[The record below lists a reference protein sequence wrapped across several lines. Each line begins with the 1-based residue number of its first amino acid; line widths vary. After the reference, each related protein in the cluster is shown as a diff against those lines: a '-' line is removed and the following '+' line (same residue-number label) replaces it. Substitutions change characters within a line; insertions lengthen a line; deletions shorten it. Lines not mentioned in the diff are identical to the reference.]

1 MKLKITY
8 KNNSASYTCVEDFS
22 DAIKE
27 GYKIYEGRWHYPFPN
42 KKGNSLAFG
51 LAESFLQSDGCPQSF
66 HENGVEEIIVQRI
79 T

>member
-1 MKLKITY
+1 MKLKITF
-8 KNNSASYTCVEDFS
+8 KNDLASYTRVEDFS

-27 GYKIYEGRWHYPFPN
+27 GYEVHEGRWHYPFPN
-42 KKGNSLAFG
+42 KKGNSFAFG

-66 HENGVEEIIVQRI
+66 RENGVEEIIVQRI